1 MTTGGATHDRLFT
14 FRQIPLLAAVLAQ
27 RGVDAAALL
36 RECGLPLEGLTGE
49 VTAPLGRIQKLIT
62 AAAERLENPL
72 LGLDLA
78 DRVSPG
84 VYGVV
89 VFLARSAPTVER
101 GLAVICEIAPLVNPI
116 GDFRL
121 MPVSDGCELHY
132 AVHGQRDTIGRHL
145 NEFTIA
151 FITAQF
157 GAALGEPMPLSRA
170 WFSHPRQ
177 TGGGAVAQRLR
188 TDVAFQRPDCGF
200 AVSHETLARAP
211 RTADPQ
217 LFEFLLAQAR
227 AQLAYVG
234 THDVV
239 AQVVRMIEVRLAH
252 GDVGTT
258 AVAGAMATTSRSLQR
273 RLTEAGTTFR
283 EVLAY
288 VRARRRAQ
296 LERGGFS
303 EAEVARQLGFADAR
317 SMRRSLDT

>member
-1 MTTGGATHDRLFT
+1 
-14 FRQIPLLAAVLAQ
+14 V
-27 RGVDAAALL
+27 
-36 RECGLPLEGLTGE
+36 PLEGLSGE
-49 VTAPLGRIQKLIT
+49 ITAPLGRIQNLIAL
-62 AAAERLENPL
+62 AADRLGNPL

-78 DRVSPG
+78 ERVPSG
-84 VYGVV
+84 AYGVV
-89 VFLARSAPTVER
+89 VFLVRSAPTVER
-101 GLAVICEIAPLVNPI
+101 SLAVICELAPLINPI

-145 NEFTIA
+145 NEYTIA
-151 FITAQF
+151 FIAAQF
-157 GAALGEPMPLSRA
+157 GAVLGEPMPLSRA
-170 WFSHPRQ
+170 WFSHTRPS
-177 TGGGAVAQRLR
+177 GGEAVAQRLR
-188 TDVAFQRPDCGF
+188 TDVVFQRPDCGF
-200 AVSHETLARAP
+200 AISHETAARVP
-211 RTADPQ
+211 RTADAQ

-239 AQVVRMIEVRLAH
+239 AQVVRVIEVRLAH
-252 GDVGTT
+252 GDVGT
-258 AVAGAMATTSRSLQR
+258 AAIAGAMATTSRSLQR

-283 EVLAY
+283 DVLAY

-303 EAEVARQLGFADAR
+303 ETEIARQLGFADAR